1 VRKKLTKILAYLRH
15 IHYKK
20 RAFLY
25 ALGEVIIPLYQKVK
39 KMTPIKI
46 SVAKGDGIGPEIMD
60 AVLRIFD
67 AAKVPLSYDF
77 IDMGKGVYDKGF
89 TTGMTDEAKASV
101 ESTGILFK
109 GPMETPKGGG
119 VKSINV
125 TARKTWNTHSN
136 IRKFQTIKGV
146 DTVFSKAG
154 IPINLTI
161 VRENIEDTYGGIEHY
176 MTKDV
181 AVSRRIISRPGSEQ
195 VIRSA
200 FETALNEGY
209 KKVTCGHKA
218 NIMKLTDGMF
228 LNTFYEIAKEYPQ
241 LEAEDVIVDAL
252 CMKLVYAPQQFECV
266 VLTNLQGDI
275 VSDLC
280 AGLVGGLG
288 FAPSANIGDHIK
300 IFEAVHGTAPD
311 IAGENKANPTSLLL
325 SGVLMLNQM
334 GLEHYGSAIRNA
346 LLDTIDKGVHTG
358 DFGEDRSKSV
368 GTHEFSDAI
377 IQQLDLSKITDSD
390 PEKYHKPTQ
399 LTQNKMMV
407 SSDEIIETVG
417 IDLFIECETQA
428 DKIAEIVQ
436 ANLDEHME
444 LTTITN
450 RGTQVWP
457 EGSVFTNLV
466 DTYVVR
472 IEKNTTA
479 EIKKKKFMEQA
490 IRLYDYLNI
499 GSIEM
504 LITIDGKRKYSLAQ
518 GQKVNALN

>member
-1 VRKKLTKILAYLRH
+1 MQKIN
-15 IHYKK
+15 
-20 RAFLY
+20 
-25 ALGEVIIPLYQKVK
+25 
-39 KMTPIKI
+39 I

-77 IDMGKGVYDKGF
+77 IDMGKSVYDRGF
-89 TTGMTDEAKASV
+89 TTGMTDAAKVSV
-101 ESTGILFK
+101 ESTGILLK

-200 FETALNEGY
+200 FETALKEGY

-288 FAPSANIGDHIK
+288 FAPSANLGDHIK

-311 IAGENKANPTSLLL
+311 IAGQNMANPTSLLL
-325 SGVLMLNQM
+325 SGTLMLNQM
-334 GLEHYGSAIRNA
+334 GLEHYGLAIREA
-346 LLDTIDKGVHTG
+346 LLSAIDKGVHTG
-358 DFGEDRSKSV
+358 DFGADKSNAV
-368 GTHEFSDAI
+368 GTQEFADAI
-377 IQQLDLSKITDSD
+377 IAELDLSKITDSD
-390 PEKYHKPTQ
+390 PEKYHKPTM
-399 LTQNKMMV
+399 LAENRMMV
-407 SSDEIIETVG
+407 SSNEVVETVG
-417 IDLFIECETQA
+417 IDLFIESEQQP

-436 ANLDEHME
+436 AHLDADME
-444 LTTITN
+444 VTTITN

-457 EGSVFTNLV
+457 EGSVFTDLV
-466 DTYVVR
+466 DTYIVR

-490 IRLYDYLNI
+490 IHMYDFLTI
-499 GSIEM
+499 SSVEM
-504 LITIDGKRKYSLAQ
+504 LLTIDGERKYSLAQ
-518 GQKVNALN
+518 GQKVNALS

>member
-1 VRKKLTKILAYLRH
+1 MLR
-15 IHYKK
+15 IN
-20 RAFLY
+20 
-25 ALGEVIIPLYQKVK
+25 
-39 KMTPIKI
+39 I

-77 IDMGKGVYDKGF
+77 IDMGKSVYDRGF
-89 TTGMTDEAKASV
+89 TTGMTDAAKVCV

-200 FETALNEGY
+200 FETALKEGY

-288 FAPSANIGDHIK
+288 FAPSANLGDHIK

-311 IAGENKANPTSLLL
+311 IAGQNMANPTSLLL
-325 SGVLMLNQM
+325 SGTLMLNQM
-334 GLEHYGSAIRNA
+334 GLEHYGLAIREA
-346 LLDTIDKGVHTG
+346 LLSAIDKGVHTG
-358 DFGEDRSKSV
+358 DFGADKSNAV
-368 GTHEFSDAI
+368 GTQEFADAI
-377 IQQLDLSKITDSD
+377 IAELDLSKITDSD
-390 PEKYHKPTQ
+390 PEKYHKPTM
-399 LTQNKMMV
+399 LAENRMMV
-407 SSDEIIETVG
+407 SSNEVVETVG
-417 IDLFIECETQA
+417 IDLFIESEQQP

-436 ANLDEHME
+436 AHLDADME
-444 LTTITN
+444 VTTITN

-457 EGSVFTNLV
+457 EGSVFTDLV
-466 DTYVVR
+466 DTYIVR

-490 IRLYDYLNI
+490 IHMYDFLTI
-499 GSIEM
+499 SSVEM
-504 LITIDGKRKYSLAQ
+504 LLTIDGERKYSLAQ
-518 GQKVNALN
+518 GQKVNALS

>member
-1 VRKKLTKILAYLRH
+1 MSNV
-15 IHYKK
+15 
-20 RAFLY
+20 
-25 ALGEVIIPLYQKVK
+25 
-39 KMTPIKI
+39 KI
-46 SVAKGDGIGPEIMD
+46 SVAKGDGIGPEIIN
-60 AVLRIFD
+60 AVLAVFS
-67 AAKVPLSYDF
+67 AAKVPLEYDF
-77 IDMGKGVYDKGF
+77 VAMGKGVYDQGY
-89 TTGMTDEAKASV
+89 TTGMTDEAKKSV

-200 FETALNEGY
+200 FETAIKEGY
-209 KKVTCGHKA
+209 STLTCGHKA

-228 LNTFYEIAKEYPQ
+228 LDTFYEIAKLYPQ
-241 LEAEDVIVDAL
+241 IKAEDIIVDAL
-252 CMKLVYAPQQFECV
+252 CMKLVYAPQTFECI

-288 FAPSANIGDHIK
+288 FAPSANLGDHIK

-311 IAGENKANPTSLLL
+311 IAGQNKANPTSLLL
-325 SGVLMLNQM
+325 SGTLMLNQM
-334 GLEHYGSAIRNA
+334 GLEHYGAAIRDA
-346 LLDTIDKGVHTG
+346 LLSAIDKGVHTG
-358 DFGEDRSKSV
+358 DFGVDRSASV
-368 GTHEFSDAI
+368 GTIEFTQAI
-377 IQQLDLSKITDSD
+377 IQELDLSKITDSN
-390 PEKYHKPTQ
+390 PEKYHKPTM
-399 LTQNKMMV
+399 LAQNKMMV
-407 SSDEIIETVG
+407 SSDETIETVG
-417 IDLFIECETQA
+417 IDLFIESEQQA
-428 DKIAEIVQ
+428 GEIATIVK
-436 ANLDEHME
+436 AHLDSDMG

-457 EGSVFTNLV
+457 EGSVFTDLV

-518 GQKVNALN
+518 GQKVNALS

>member
-1 VRKKLTKILAYLRH
+1 MSNV
-15 IHYKK
+15 
-20 RAFLY
+20 
-25 ALGEVIIPLYQKVK
+25 
-39 KMTPIKI
+39 KI

-60 AVLRIFD
+60 AVLAVFS
-67 AAKVPLSYDF
+67 AAKVPLEYDF
-77 IDMGKGVYDKGF
+77 VAMGKGVYDQGY
-89 TTGMTDEAKASV
+89 TTGMTDEAKKSV

-200 FETALNEGY
+200 FETAIKEGY
-209 KKVTCGHKA
+209 STVTCGHKA

-228 LNTFYEIAKEYPQ
+228 LDTFYEIAKLYPQ
-241 LEAEDVIVDAL
+241 IKAEDIIVDAL
-252 CMKLVYAPQQFECV
+252 CMKLVYAPQTFECI

-288 FAPSANIGDHIK
+288 FAPSANLGDHIK

-311 IAGENKANPTSLLL
+311 IAGQNKANPTSLLL
-325 SGVLMLNQM
+325 SGTLMLNQM
-334 GLEHYGSAIRNA
+334 GLEHYGTAIRDA
-346 LLDTIDKGVHTG
+346 LLSAIDKGVHTG
-358 DFGEDRSKSV
+358 DFGADRSASV
-368 GTHEFSDAI
+368 GTMEFAQAI
-377 IQQLDLSKITDSD
+377 IKELDLSKITDSN
-390 PEKYHKPTQ
+390 PEKYHKPTM
-399 LTQNKMMV
+399 LAQNKMMV
-407 SSDEIIETVG
+407 SSDETIETVG
-417 IDLFIECETQA
+417 IDLFIESEQQA
-428 DKIAEIVQ
+428 GEIATIVK
-436 ANLDEHME
+436 AHLDSDME

-457 EGSVFTNLV
+457 EGSVFTDLV

>member
-1 VRKKLTKILAYLRH
+1 
-15 IHYKK
+15 
-20 RAFLY
+20 
-25 ALGEVIIPLYQKVK
+25 
-39 KMTPIKI
+39 MKI

-60 AVLRIFD
+60 AVLAVFS
-67 AAKVPLSYDF
+67 AAKVPLEYDF
-77 IDMGKGVYDKGF
+77 VAMGKGVYDQGY
-89 TTGMTDEAKASV
+89 TTGMTDEAKQSV

-200 FETALNEGY
+200 FETAIKEGY
-209 KKVTCGHKA
+209 STVTCGHKA

-228 LNTFYEIAKEYPQ
+228 LDTFYEIAKLYPQ
-241 LEAEDVIVDAL
+241 IKAEDIIVDAL
-252 CMKLVYAPQQFECV
+252 CMKLVYAPQTFECI

-288 FAPSANIGDHIK
+288 FAPSANLGDHIK

-311 IAGENKANPTSLLL
+311 IAGQNKANPTSLLL
-325 SGVLMLNQM
+325 SGTLMLNQM
-334 GLEHYGSAIRNA
+334 GLEHYGTAIRDA
-346 LLDTIDKGVHTG
+346 LLSAIDKGVHTG
-358 DFGEDRSKSV
+358 DFGADRSASV
-368 GTHEFSDAI
+368 GTMEFAQAI
-377 IQQLDLSKITDSD
+377 IKELDLSKITDSD
-390 PEKYHKPTQ
+390 PEKYHKPTM
-399 LTQNKMMV
+399 LAQNKMMV
-407 SSDEIIETVG
+407 SSDETIETVG
-417 IDLFIECETQA
+417 IDLFIESEQQA
-428 DKIAEIVQ
+428 GDIATIVK
-436 ANLDEHME
+436 AHLDSDME

-457 EGSVFTNLV
+457 EGSVFTDLV

-490 IRLYDYLNI
+490 IHLYDYLNI

-518 GQKVNALN
+518 GQKVNALS

>member
-1 VRKKLTKILAYLRH
+1 MSNV
-15 IHYKK
+15 
-20 RAFLY
+20 
-25 ALGEVIIPLYQKVK
+25 
-39 KMTPIKI
+39 KI
-46 SVAKGDGIGPEIMD
+46 SVAKGDGIGPEIID
-60 AVLRIFD
+60 AVLAVFS
-67 AAKVPLSYDF
+67 AAKVPLEYDF
-77 IDMGKGVYDKGF
+77 VAMGKGVYDQGY
-89 TTGMTDEAKASV
+89 TTGMTDEAKKSV

-200 FETALNEGY
+200 FETAIKEGY
-209 KKVTCGHKA
+209 STVTCGHKA

-228 LNTFYEIAKEYPQ
+228 LDTFYEIAKLYPQ
-241 LEAEDVIVDAL
+241 IKAEDIIVDAL
-252 CMKLVYAPQQFECV
+252 CMKLVYAPQTFECI

-288 FAPSANIGDHIK
+288 FAPSANLGDHIK

-311 IAGENKANPTSLLL
+311 IAGQNKANPTSLLL
-325 SGVLMLNQM
+325 SGTLMLNQM
-334 GLEHYGSAIRNA
+334 GLEHYGTAIRDA
-346 LLDTIDKGVHTG
+346 LLSAIDKGVHTG
-358 DFGEDRSKSV
+358 DFGVDRSASV
-368 GTHEFSDAI
+368 GTIEFAQAI
-377 IQQLDLSKITDSD
+377 IQELDLSKITDSN
-390 PEKYHKPTQ
+390 PEKYHKPTM
-399 LTQNKMMV
+399 LAQNKMMV
-407 SSDEIIETVG
+407 SSDETIETVG
-417 IDLFIECETQA
+417 IDLFIESEQQA
-428 DKIAEIVQ
+428 GEIATIVK
-436 ANLDEHME
+436 AHLDSDME

-457 EGSVFTNLV
+457 EGSVFTDLV

-518 GQKVNALN
+518 GQKVNTLS

>member
-1 VRKKLTKILAYLRH
+1 MSNV
-15 IHYKK
+15 
-20 RAFLY
+20 
-25 ALGEVIIPLYQKVK
+25 
-39 KMTPIKI
+39 KI

-60 AVLRIFD
+60 AVLAIFS
-67 AAKVPLSYDF
+67 AAKVPLEYDF
-77 IDMGKGVYDKGF
+77 VAMGKGVYDQGY
-89 TTGMTDEAKASV
+89 TTGMTDEAKQSV

-109 GPMETPKGGG
+109 GPMATPKGGG

-200 FETALNEGY
+200 FETAIKEGY
-209 KKVTCGHKA
+209 STVTCGHKA

-228 LNTFYEIAKEYPQ
+228 LDTFYEIAKLYPQ
-241 LEAEDVIVDAL
+241 IKAEDIIVDAL
-252 CMKLVYAPQQFECV
+252 CMKLVYAPQTFECI

-288 FAPSANIGDHIK
+288 FAPSANLGDHIK

-311 IAGENKANPTSLLL
+311 IAGQNKANPTSLLL
-325 SGVLMLNQM
+325 SGTLMLNQM
-334 GLEHYGSAIRNA
+334 GLEHYGAAIRDA
-346 LLDTIDKGVHTG
+346 LLSAIDKGVHTG
-358 DFGEDRSKSV
+358 DFGVDRSASV
-368 GTHEFSDAI
+368 GTIEFAQAI
-377 IQQLDLSKITDSD
+377 IQELDLSKITDSN
-390 PEKYHKPTQ
+390 PEKYHKPTM
-399 LTQNKMMV
+399 LAQNKMMV
-407 SSDEIIETVG
+407 SSDETIETVG
-417 IDLFIECETQA
+417 IDLFIESEQQA
-428 DKIAEIVQ
+428 GEIATIVK
-436 ANLDEHME
+436 AYLDSDME

-457 EGSVFTNLV
+457 EGSVFTDLV

-518 GQKVNALN
+518 GQKVNALS

>member
-1 VRKKLTKILAYLRH
+1 MSNVKIA
-15 IHYKK
+15 
-20 RAFLY
+20 
-25 ALGEVIIPLYQKVK
+25 
-39 KMTPIKI
+39 
-46 SVAKGDGIGPEIMD
+46 VAKGDGIGPEIID
-60 AVLRIFD
+60 AVLAVFS
-67 AAKVPLSYDF
+67 AAKVPLEYDF
-77 IDMGKGVYDKGF
+77 VAMGKGVYDQGY
-89 TTGMTDEAKASV
+89 TTGMTDEAKKSV

-200 FETALNEGY
+200 FETAIKEGY
-209 KKVTCGHKA
+209 STVTCGHKA

-228 LNTFYEIAKEYPQ
+228 LDTFYEIAKLYPQ
-241 LEAEDVIVDAL
+241 IKAEDIIVDAL
-252 CMKLVYAPQQFECV
+252 CMKLVYAPQTFECI

-288 FAPSANIGDHIK
+288 FAPSANLGDHIK

-311 IAGENKANPTSLLL
+311 IAGQNKANPTSLLL
-325 SGVLMLNQM
+325 SGTLMLNQM
-334 GLEHYGSAIRNA
+334 GLEHYGAAIRDA
-346 LLDTIDKGVHTG
+346 LLSAIDKGVHTG
-358 DFGEDRSKSV
+358 DFGVDRSASV
-368 GTHEFSDAI
+368 GTIEFAQAI
-377 IQQLDLSKITDSD
+377 IQELNLSKITDSN
-390 PEKYHKPTQ
+390 PEKYHKPTM
-399 LTQNKMMV
+399 LAQNKMMV
-407 SSDEIIETVG
+407 SSDETIETVG
-417 IDLFIECETQA
+417 IDLFIESEQQA
-428 DKIAEIVQ
+428 GEIATIVK
-436 ANLDEHME
+436 AHLDSDME

-457 EGSVFTNLV
+457 EGSVFTDLV

-518 GQKVNALN
+518 GQKVNALS

>member
-1 VRKKLTKILAYLRH
+1 MADCLIPLC
-15 IHYKK
+15 
-20 RAFLY
+20 
-25 ALGEVIIPLYQKVK
+25 ALGEYTMNK
-39 KMTPIKI
+39 IKI

-60 AVLRIFD
+60 AVLRIFE
-67 AAKVPLSYDF
+67 AARVPLDYEF
-77 IDMGKGVYDKGF
+77 IDMGKSIYDRGY

-101 ESTGILFK
+101 EQTGILFK

-136 IRKFQTIKGV
+136 IRKFQSIKGV
-146 DTVFSKAG
+146 NTVFSEAG
-154 IPINLTI
+154 IPIDLTV

-200 FETALNEGY
+200 FETAISEGY
-209 KKVTCGHKA
+209 KRITCGHKA

-228 LNTFYEIAKEYPQ
+228 LDTFYEIAKEYPQ
-241 LEAEDVIVDAL
+241 LEANDVIVDAL
-252 CMKLVYAPQQFECV
+252 CMKLVSQPQQYECI

-288 FAPSANIGDHIK
+288 FAPSANLGDHIR

-311 IAGENKANPTSLLL
+311 IAGQNLANPTSLLL
-325 SGVLMLNQM
+325 SGTIMLNQL
-334 GLEHYGSAIRNA
+334 GLEDYGNAIRNA
-346 LLDTIDKGVHTG
+346 LLKAIDMGAHTG
-358 DFGEDRSKSV
+358 DFGTDRATAL
-368 GTHEFSDAI
+368 GTDDFADAI
-377 IQQLDLSKITDSD
+377 IRHLDLSELKAASLHEHSS
-390 PEKYHKPTQ
+390 PERLSKNRM
-399 LTQNKMMV
+399 LV
-407 SSDEIIETVG
+407 SSEDVIETVG
-417 IDLFIECETQA
+417 IDLFIQSEEQP
-428 DKIAEIVQ
+428 DKIAAIAQ
-436 ANLDEHME
+436 ANLDNDME
-444 LTTITN
+444 VTTITN

-457 EGSVFTNLV
+457 EGSVFTDLV

-479 EIKKKKFMEQA
+479 EVKKKRFMEQA
-490 IRLYDYLNI
+490 IRMYDHLNVS
-499 GSIEM
+499 SIEM
-504 LITIDGKRKYSLAQ
+504 LITINGERKYSLAQ
-518 GQKVNALN
+518 GQKINALV

>member
-1 VRKKLTKILAYLRH
+1 MNK
-15 IHYKK
+15 
-20 RAFLY
+20 
-25 ALGEVIIPLYQKVK
+25 
-39 KMTPIKI
+39 IKI

-60 AVLRIFD
+60 AVLAIFD
-67 AAKVPLSYDF
+67 ATHVPLEYDF
-77 IDMGKGVYDKGF
+77 VAMGKGVYDQGY
-89 TTGMTDEAKASV
+89 TTGMTDEAKVSI

-136 IRKFQTIKGV
+136 IRKFQSIKGV
-146 DTVFSKAG
+146 ETVFSKAG

-200 FETALNEGY
+200 FETALKEGY
-209 KKVTCGHKA
+209 STVTCGHKA

-228 LNTFYEIAKEYPQ
+228 LDTFYEMAKEYPQ
-241 LEAEDVIVDAL
+241 LKAEDIIVDAL
-252 CMKLVYAPQQFECV
+252 CMKLVYAPQQFECI

-311 IAGENKANPTSLLL
+311 IAGQNKANPTSLLM

-334 GLEHYGSAIRNA
+334 GLEQYGSAIQNA
-346 LLDTIDKGVHTG
+346 LMSAIENGVHTG
-358 DFGEDRSKSV
+358 DFGADRSTAV
-368 GTHEFSDAI
+368 GTKEFAKAI
-377 IQQLDLSKITDSD
+377 IAQLDLSGITDSD
-390 PEKYHKPTQ
+390 PEKYHKPT
-399 LTQNKMMV
+399 LLATNNMMV
-407 SSDEIIETVG
+407 SSNEIIETVG
-417 IDLFIECETQA
+417 IDLFIESEQQA
-428 DKIAEIVQ
+428 SDIAIIVQ
-436 ANLDEHME
+436 AHLDSDME

-457 EGSVFTNLV
+457 EGSVYTDLV

-472 IEKNTTA
+472 IEKNTIA

-490 IRLYDYLNI
+490 IHLYDFLNI

-518 GQKVNALN
+518 GQKVNALR

>member
-1 VRKKLTKILAYLRH
+1 MQRIN
-15 IHYKK
+15 
-20 RAFLY
+20 
-25 ALGEVIIPLYQKVK
+25 
-39 KMTPIKI
+39 I

-67 AAKVPLSYDF
+67 AAKVPLSYDL
-77 IDMGKGVYDKGF
+77 IDMGKSVYDRGF
-89 TTGMTDEAKASV
+89 TTGMTDAAKVSV

-200 FETALNEGY
+200 FETALKEGY

-288 FAPSANIGDHIK
+288 FAPSANLGDHIK

-311 IAGENKANPTSLLL
+311 IAGQNMANPTSLLL
-325 SGVLMLNQM
+325 SGTLMLNQM
-334 GLEHYGSAIRNA
+334 GLEHYGLAIREA
-346 LLDTIDKGVHTG
+346 LLSAIDKGVHTG
-358 DFGEDRSKSV
+358 DFGADRSNAV
-368 GTHEFSDAI
+368 GTQEFADAI
-377 IQQLDLSKITDSD
+377 IAELDLSKITDSD
-390 PEKYHKPTQ
+390 PEKYHKPTM
-399 LTQNKMMV
+399 LAKNRMMV
-407 SSDEIIETVG
+407 SSNEVVETVG
-417 IDLFIECETQA
+417 IDLFIESEQQP

-436 ANLDEHME
+436 AHLDADME
-444 LTTITN
+444 VTTITN

-457 EGSVFTNLV
+457 EGSVFTDLV
-466 DTYVVR
+466 DTYIVR

-490 IRLYDYLNI
+490 IHMYDFLTI
-499 GSIEM
+499 SSVEM
-504 LITIDGKRKYSLAQ
+504 LLTIDGERKYSLAQ
-518 GQKVNALN
+518 GQKVNALS

>member
-1 VRKKLTKILAYLRH
+1 MSNV
-15 IHYKK
+15 
-20 RAFLY
+20 
-25 ALGEVIIPLYQKVK
+25 
-39 KMTPIKI
+39 KI

-60 AVLRIFD
+60 AVLAIFS
-67 AAKVPLSYDF
+67 AAKVPLEYDF
-77 IDMGKGVYDKGF
+77 VAMGKGVYDQGY
-89 TTGMTDEAKASV
+89 TTGMTDEAKQSV

-200 FETALNEGY
+200 FETAIKEGY
-209 KKVTCGHKA
+209 STVTCGHKA

-228 LNTFYEIAKEYPQ
+228 LDTFYEIAKLYPQ
-241 LEAEDVIVDAL
+241 IIAEDIIVDAL
-252 CMKLVYAPQQFECV
+252 CMKLVYAPQTFECV

-288 FAPSANIGDHIK
+288 FAPSANLGDHIK

-311 IAGENKANPTSLLL
+311 LAGQNKANPTSLLL
-325 SGVLMLNQM
+325 SGTLMLNQM
-334 GLEHYGSAIRNA
+334 GLEHYGTAIRDA
-346 LLDTIDKGVHTG
+346 LLSAIDKGVHTG
-358 DFGEDRSKSV
+358 DFGADRSASV
-368 GTHEFSDAI
+368 GTMEFAQAI
-377 IQQLDLSKITDSD
+377 IKELDLSKITDSD
-390 PEKYHKPTQ
+390 PEKYHKPTM
-399 LTQNKMMV
+399 LAQNKMMV
-407 SSDEIIETVG
+407 SSDEAIETVG
-417 IDLFIECETQA
+417 IDLFIESEQQA
-428 DKIAEIVQ
+428 GDIATIVK
-436 ANLDEHME
+436 AHLDSDME

-457 EGSVFTNLV
+457 EGSVFTDLV

-490 IRLYDYLNI
+490 IHLYDYLNI

-504 LITIDGKRKYSLAQ
+504 LITIDGERKYSLAQ
-518 GQKVNALN
+518 GQKVNALS

>member
-1 VRKKLTKILAYLRH
+1 MSNV
-15 IHYKK
+15 
-20 RAFLY
+20 
-25 ALGEVIIPLYQKVK
+25 
-39 KMTPIKI
+39 KI

-60 AVLRIFD
+60 AVLAVFS
-67 AAKVPLSYDF
+67 AAKVPLEYDF
-77 IDMGKGVYDKGF
+77 VAMGKGVYDQGY
-89 TTGMTDEAKASV
+89 TTGMTDEAKKSV

-200 FETALNEGY
+200 FETAIKEGY
-209 KKVTCGHKA
+209 STVTCGHKA

-228 LNTFYEIAKEYPQ
+228 LDTFYEIAKLYPQ
-241 LEAEDVIVDAL
+241 IKAEDIIVDAL
-252 CMKLVYAPQQFECV
+252 CMKLVYAPQTFECI

-288 FAPSANIGDHIK
+288 FAPSANLGDHIK

-311 IAGENKANPTSLLL
+311 IAGQNKANPTSLLL
-325 SGVLMLNQM
+325 SGTLMLNQM
-334 GLEHYGSAIRNA
+334 GLEHYGTAIRDA
-346 LLDTIDKGVHTG
+346 LLSAIDKGVHTG
-358 DFGEDRSKSV
+358 DFGADRSASV
-368 GTHEFSDAI
+368 GTMEFAQAI
-377 IQQLDLSKITDSD
+377 IKELDLSKITDSN
-390 PEKYHKPTQ
+390 PEKYHKPTM
-399 LTQNKMMV
+399 LAQNKMMV
-407 SSDEIIETVG
+407 SSDETIETVG
-417 IDLFIECETQA
+417 IDLFIESEQQA
-428 DKIAEIVQ
+428 GDIATIVK
-436 ANLDEHME
+436 AHLDSDME

-457 EGSVFTNLV
+457 EGSVFTDLV

-490 IRLYDYLNI
+490 IHLYDYLNI

-518 GQKVNALN
+518 GQKVNALS

>member
-1 VRKKLTKILAYLRH
+1 MSNV
-15 IHYKK
+15 
-20 RAFLY
+20 
-25 ALGEVIIPLYQKVK
+25 
-39 KMTPIKI
+39 KI

-60 AVLRIFD
+60 AVLSVFS
-67 AAKVPLSYDF
+67 AAKVPLEYDF
-77 IDMGKGVYDKGF
+77 VAMGKDIYDQGY
-89 TTGMTDEAKASV
+89 TTGMTDKAKQSV

-119 VKSINV
+119 MKSINV

-200 FETALNEGY
+200 FETARKEGY
-209 KKVTCGHKA
+209 STVTCGHKA

-228 LNTFYEIAKEYPQ
+228 LDTFYEIAKLYPQ
-241 LEAEDVIVDAL
+241 IKAEDIIVDAL
-252 CMKLVYAPQQFECV
+252 CMKLVYAPQTFECI

-288 FAPSANIGDHIK
+288 FAPSANLGDHIK

-311 IAGENKANPTSLLL
+311 IAGQNKANPTSLLL
-325 SGVLMLNQM
+325 SGTLMLNQM
-334 GLEHYGSAIRNA
+334 GLEHYGTAIREA
-346 LLDTIDKGVHTG
+346 LLSAIDKGVHTG
-358 DFGEDRSKSV
+358 DFGADRSDSL
-368 GTHEFSDAI
+368 GTMAFAQAI
-377 IQQLDLSKITDSD
+377 IKELDLSKITDSE
-390 PEKYHKPTQ
+390 PEKYHKPTM
-399 LTQNKMMV
+399 LAQNKMMV
-407 SSDEIIETVG
+407 SSDETIETVG
-417 IDLFIECETQA
+417 IDLFIESEQQA
-428 DKIAEIVQ
+428 GEIATIVK
-436 ANLDEHME
+436 AYLDSDME

-457 EGSVFTNLV
+457 EGSVFTDLV

-490 IRLYDYLNI
+490 IHLYDYLNI

-504 LITIDGKRKYSLAQ
+504 LITIDGMRKYSLAQ
-518 GQKVNALN
+518 GQKVNALS

>member
-1 VRKKLTKILAYLRH
+1 MSNV
-15 IHYKK
+15 
-20 RAFLY
+20 
-25 ALGEVIIPLYQKVK
+25 
-39 KMTPIKI
+39 KI
-46 SVAKGDGIGPEIMD
+46 SVAKGDGIGPEIID
-60 AVLRIFD
+60 AVLAVFS
-67 AAKVPLSYDF
+67 AAKVPLEYDF
-77 IDMGKGVYDKGF
+77 VAMGKGVYDQGY
-89 TTGMTDEAKASV
+89 TTGMTDEAKKSV

-200 FETALNEGY
+200 FETAIKEGY
-209 KKVTCGHKA
+209 STVTCGHKA
-218 NIMKLTDGMF
+218 NIMKLTDGIF
-228 LNTFYEIAKEYPQ
+228 LDTFYEIAKLYPQ
-241 LEAEDVIVDAL
+241 IKAEDIIVDAL
-252 CMKLVYAPQQFECV
+252 CMKLVYAPQTFECI

-288 FAPSANIGDHIK
+288 FAPSANLGDHIK

-311 IAGENKANPTSLLL
+311 IAGQNKANPTSLLL
-325 SGVLMLNQM
+325 SGTLMLNQM
-334 GLEHYGSAIRNA
+334 GLEHYGAAIRDA
-346 LLDTIDKGVHTG
+346 LLSAIDKGVHTG
-358 DFGEDRSKSV
+358 DFGVDRSASV
-368 GTHEFSDAI
+368 GTIEFAQAI
-377 IQQLDLSKITDSD
+377 IQELDLSKITDSN
-390 PEKYHKPTQ
+390 PEKYHKPTM
-399 LTQNKMMV
+399 LAQNKMMV
-407 SSDEIIETVG
+407 SSDETIETVG
-417 IDLFIECETQA
+417 IDLFIESEQQA
-428 DKIAEIVQ
+428 GEIATIVK
-436 ANLDEHME
+436 AHLDSDME

-457 EGSVFTNLV
+457 EGSVFTDLV

-518 GQKVNALN
+518 GQKVNALS

>member
-1 VRKKLTKILAYLRH
+1 MTK
-15 IHYKK
+15 
-20 RAFLY
+20 
-25 ALGEVIIPLYQKVK
+25 V
-39 KMTPIKI
+39 KI

-60 AVLRIFD
+60 AVLKIFD
-67 AAKVPLSYDF
+67 AAKVPLEYEF
-77 IDMGKGVYDKGF
+77 VAMGKGVYDQGF
-89 TTGMTDEAKASV
+89 TTGMTDDAKKSI

-181 AVSRRIISRPGSEQ
+181 AVSRRIISRPGSQQ

-200 FETALNEGY
+200 FETAIKEGY
-209 KKVTCGHKA
+209 KTVTCGHKA

-228 LNTFYEIAKEYPQ
+228 LDTFYEIAKEYPQ
-241 LEAEDVIVDAL
+241 IIAEDVIVDAL
-252 CMKLVYAPQQFECV
+252 CMKLVSAPQQFECI

-288 FAPSANIGDHIK
+288 FAPSANLGDHIK

-311 IAGENKANPTSLLL
+311 IAGQNKANPTSLLL
-325 SGVLMLNQM
+325 SGALMLNQM
-334 GLEHYGSAIRNA
+334 GLEHYGSAIREA
-346 LLDTIDKGVHTG
+346 LLSAIDKGFHTG
-358 DFGEDRSKSV
+358 DFGVDRTQSI
-368 GTHEFSDAI
+368 GTKEFSEAI
-377 IQQLDLSKITDSD
+377 IQELDLSKITDSD
-390 PEKYHKPTQ
+390 PDKYHKPSLLAT
-399 LTQNKMMV
+399 NKMMV
-407 SSDEIIETVG
+407 SSNEIVETVG
-417 IDLFIECETQA
+417 IDLFIESETQA
-428 DKIAEIVQ
+428 DEIAQIVH
-436 ANLDEHME
+436 AHLDTDME

-472 IEKNTTA
+472 IEKNTKS
-479 EIKKKKFMEQA
+479 EVKKKRFMEQA
-490 IRLYDYLNI
+490 IHLYDHLNI

-504 LITIDGKRKYSLAQ
+504 LLTIDGLRKYSLAQ
-518 GQKVNALN
+518 GQKVIELS

>member
-1 VRKKLTKILAYLRH
+1 
-15 IHYKK
+15 
-20 RAFLY
+20 
-25 ALGEVIIPLYQKVK
+25 
-39 KMTPIKI
+39 MNNMKI

-60 AVLRIFD
+60 AVLDIFQ
-67 AAKVPLSYDF
+67 AAKVPLEYDF
-77 IDMGKGVYDKGF
+77 VQMGKGVYDKGF
-89 TTGMTDEAKASV
+89 STGMTDEAKVSI

-136 IRKFQTIKGV
+136 IRKFQSIKGV

-154 IPINLTI
+154 IPINMTV
-161 VRENIEDTYGGIEHY
+161 VRENVEDTYGGIEHY

-200 FETALNEGY
+200 FEVAIKEGY
-209 KKVTCGHKA
+209 STVTCGHKA

-241 LEAEDVIVDAL
+241 IKAEDVIVDAL
-252 CMKLVYAPQQFECV
+252 CMKLVYAPQQFECI

-288 FAPSANIGDHIK
+288 FAPSANLGDHIK

-311 IAGENKANPTSLLL
+311 IAGKNLANPTSLLL
-325 SGVLMLNQM
+325 SGTLMLNQL
-334 GLEHYGSAIRNA
+334 GLEHFSIAIKNA
-346 LLDTIDKGVHTG
+346 LLSAIDKGIHTG
-358 DFGEDRSKSV
+358 DFGEDRSNSV
-368 GTHEFSDAI
+368 GTKEFAKAI
-377 IQQLDLSKITDSD
+377 INELDLSKISDTD
-390 PEKYHKPTQ
+390 PEKYHKPTS
-399 LTQNKMMV
+399 LSSNTMMI

-417 IDLFIECETQA
+417 IDLFVESEKQPDDIA
-428 DKIAEIVQ
+428 KIVLSE
-436 ANLDEHME
+436 LDENME
-444 LTTITN
+444 VTTITN

-457 EGSVFTNLV
+457 EGSVYTNLV
-466 DTYVVR
+466 DTYIVR
-472 IEKNTTA
+472 IEKNTKE
-479 EIKKKKFMEQA
+479 EIKKKMFMKQA
-490 IRLYDYLNI
+490 IHLYDHLNI
-499 GSIEM
+499 SSIEM
-504 LITIDGKRKYSLAQ
+504 LLTINRERKYSLAQ
-518 GQKVNALN
+518 GQKVLNLN

>member
-1 VRKKLTKILAYLRH
+1 MSNV
-15 IHYKK
+15 
-20 RAFLY
+20 
-25 ALGEVIIPLYQKVK
+25 
-39 KMTPIKI
+39 KI

-60 AVLRIFD
+60 AVLAVFS
-67 AAKVPLSYDF
+67 AAKVPLEYDF
-77 IDMGKGVYDKGF
+77 VAMGKGVYDQGY
-89 TTGMTDEAKASV
+89 TTGMTDEAKKSV

-200 FETALNEGY
+200 FETAIKEGY
-209 KKVTCGHKA
+209 STVTCGHKA

-228 LNTFYEIAKEYPQ
+228 LDTFYEIAKLYPQ
-241 LEAEDVIVDAL
+241 IKAEDIIVDAL
-252 CMKLVYAPQQFECV
+252 CMKLVYAPQTFECI

-288 FAPSANIGDHIK
+288 FAPSANLGDHIK

-311 IAGENKANPTSLLL
+311 IAGQNKANPTSLLL
-325 SGVLMLNQM
+325 SGTLMLNQM
-334 GLEHYGSAIRNA
+334 GLEHYGTAIRDA
-346 LLDTIDKGVHTG
+346 LLSAIDKGVHTG
-358 DFGEDRSKSV
+358 DFGVDRSASV
-368 GTHEFSDAI
+368 GTIEFAQAI
-377 IQQLDLSKITDSD
+377 IQELDLSKITDSN
-390 PEKYHKPTQ
+390 PEKYHKPTM
-399 LTQNKMMV
+399 LAQNKMMV
-407 SSDEIIETVG
+407 SSDETIETVG
-417 IDLFIECETQA
+417 IDLFIESEQQA
-428 DKIAEIVQ
+428 GEIATIVK
-436 ANLDEHME
+436 AHLDSDME

-457 EGSVFTNLV
+457 EGSVFTDLV

-518 GQKVNALN
+518 GQKVNALS

>member
-1 VRKKLTKILAYLRH
+1 MKN
-15 IHYKK
+15 
-20 RAFLY
+20 
-25 ALGEVIIPLYQKVK
+25 
-39 KMTPIKI
+39 IKI

-60 AVLRIFD
+60 AVLTIFN
-67 AAKVPLSYDF
+67 AANAPLEYDF
-77 IDMGKGVYDKGF
+77 IDMGKSVYDKGH
-89 TTGMTDEAKASV
+89 TTGMTDEARASV

-109 GPMETPKGGG
+109 GPMETPKVGG

-161 VRENIEDTYGGIEHY
+161 VRENVEDTYGGIEHY

-181 AVSRRIISRPGSEQ
+181 AVSRRIISRPGSQQ

-200 FETALNEGY
+200 FETAIKEGY
-209 KKVTCGHKA
+209 STVTCGHKA

-228 LNTFYEIAKEYPQ
+228 LDTFYKIAKEYPQ
-241 LEAEDVIVDAL
+241 IKAEDIIVDAL
-252 CMKLVYAPQQFECV
+252 CMKLVYAPQTFECI

-288 FAPSANIGDHIK
+288 FAPSANLGDHIK

-325 SGVLMLNQM
+325 SAVLMLNQM
-334 GLEHYGSAIRNA
+334 GLDQYGTAIRNA
-346 LLDTIDKGVHTG
+346 LLRAIDKGVHTG
-358 DFGEDRSKSV
+358 DFGADRSKSV
-368 GTHEFSDAI
+368 GTHEFANAI
-377 IQQLDLSKITDSD
+377 TAELDISKITDND
-390 PEKYHKPTQ
+390 PEKYHKPSI
-399 LTQNKMMV
+399 LAENKMMV

-436 ANLDEHME
+436 AHIDPDME

-457 EGSVFTNLV
+457 EGSVYTNLV

-490 IRLYDYLNI
+490 IHLYDYLNI
-499 GSIEM
+499 SSIEM
-504 LITIDGKRKYSLAQ
+504 LISIDGKRKYSLAQ
-518 GQKVNALN
+518 GQKVNAIS

>member
-1 VRKKLTKILAYLRH
+1 MSNV
-15 IHYKK
+15 
-20 RAFLY
+20 
-25 ALGEVIIPLYQKVK
+25 
-39 KMTPIKI
+39 KI

-60 AVLRIFD
+60 AVLAVFS
-67 AAKVPLSYDF
+67 AAKVPLEYDF
-77 IDMGKGVYDKGF
+77 VAMGKGVYDQGY
-89 TTGMTDEAKASV
+89 TTGMTDEAKQSV

-200 FETALNEGY
+200 FETAIKEGY
-209 KKVTCGHKA
+209 STVTCGHKA

-228 LNTFYEIAKEYPQ
+228 LDTFYEIAKLYPQ
-241 LEAEDVIVDAL
+241 IKAEDIIVDAL
-252 CMKLVYAPQQFECV
+252 CMKLVYAPQTFECI

-288 FAPSANIGDHIK
+288 FAPSANLGDHIK

-311 IAGENKANPTSLLL
+311 IAGQNKANPTSLLL
-325 SGVLMLNQM
+325 SGTLMLNQM
-334 GLEHYGSAIRNA
+334 GLEHYGTAIRDA
-346 LLDTIDKGVHTG
+346 LLSAIDKGVHTG
-358 DFGEDRSKSV
+358 DFGADRSVSV
-368 GTHEFSDAI
+368 GTMEFAQAI
-377 IQQLDLSKITDSD
+377 IKELDLSKITDSD
-390 PEKYHKPTQ
+390 PEKYHKPTM
-399 LTQNKMMV
+399 LAQNKMMV
-407 SSDEIIETVG
+407 SSDETIETVG
-417 IDLFIECETQA
+417 IDLFIESEQQA
-428 DKIAEIVQ
+428 GDIATIVK
-436 ANLDEHME
+436 AHLDSDME

-457 EGSVFTNLV
+457 EGSVFTDLV

-518 GQKVNALN
+518 GQKVNALS

>member
-1 VRKKLTKILAYLRH
+1 MTK
-15 IHYKK
+15 
-20 RAFLY
+20 
-25 ALGEVIIPLYQKVK
+25 
-39 KMTPIKI
+39 IKI

-60 AVLRIFD
+60 AVLSVFD
-67 AAKVPLSYDF
+67 AARVPLEYEFVS
-77 IDMGKGVYDKGF
+77 MGKGVYDLGY
-89 TTGMTDEAKASV
+89 TTGMTDEAKQSI

-154 IPINLTI
+154 IPVNLTI

-200 FETALNEGY
+200 FETALKEGY
-209 KKVTCGHKA
+209 TTVTCGHKA

-228 LNTFYEIAKEYPQ
+228 LDTFYEIAKEYPQ
-241 LEAEDVIVDAL
+241 LHAEDIIVDAL
-252 CMKLVYAPQQFECV
+252 CMKLVCAPQQFECI

-311 IAGENKANPTSLLL
+311 IAGQNKANPTSLLM
-325 SGVLMLNQM
+325 SGVLMLNYL
-334 GLEHYGSAIRNA
+334 GLDQYGSVIHNA
-346 LLDTIDKGVHTG
+346 LMAAIESGIHTG
-358 DFGEDRSKSV
+358 DFGENRAISV
-368 GTHEFSDAI
+368 GTNEYTQAI
-377 IQQLDLSKITDSD
+377 IKTLKLDNITAGDID
-390 PEKYHKPTQ
+390 KYRKPT
-399 LTQNKMMV
+399 LPSANKMMV
-407 SSDEIIETVG
+407 SSSEIIETVG
-417 IDLFIECETQA
+417 IDLFVESEQQA
-428 DKIAEIVQ
+428 NIIAAIVQ
-436 ANLDEHME
+436 SHLDSDME

-457 EGSVFTNLV
+457 EGSVFTDLV

-472 IEKNTTA
+472 IEKNTT
-479 EIKKKKFMEQA
+479 EIIKKKKFMEQA
-490 IRLYDYLNI
+490 IHLYDFLNI
-499 GSIEM
+499 SSIEM
-504 LITIDGKRKYSLAQ
+504 LITIDGQRKYSLAQ
-518 GQKVNALN
+518 GQKTNA

>member
-1 VRKKLTKILAYLRH
+1 MTK
-15 IHYKK
+15 
-20 RAFLY
+20 
-25 ALGEVIIPLYQKVK
+25 
-39 KMTPIKI
+39 IKI

-60 AVLRIFD
+60 AVLSVFD
-67 AAKVPLSYDF
+67 AARVPLEYEFVS
-77 IDMGKGVYDKGF
+77 MGKGVYDLGY
-89 TTGMTDEAKASV
+89 TTGMTDEAKQSI

-154 IPINLTI
+154 IPVNLTI

-200 FETALNEGY
+200 FETALKEGY
-209 KKVTCGHKA
+209 TTVTCGHKA

-228 LNTFYEIAKEYPQ
+228 LDTFYEIAKEYPQ
-241 LEAEDVIVDAL
+241 LHAEDIIVDAL
-252 CMKLVYAPQQFECV
+252 CMKLVCAPQQFECI

-311 IAGENKANPTSLLL
+311 IAGQNKANPTSLLM
-325 SGVLMLNQM
+325 SGVLMLNYL
-334 GLEHYGSAIRNA
+334 GLDQYGSVIHNA
-346 LLDTIDKGVHTG
+346 LMAAIESGIHTG
-358 DFGEDRSKSV
+358 DFGENRAISV
-368 GTHEFSDAI
+368 GTKEYTQAI
-377 IQQLDLSKITDSD
+377 IKTLKLDNITAGDID
-390 PEKYHKPTQ
+390 KYHKPT
-399 LTQNKMMV
+399 LPSANKMMV
-407 SSDEIIETVG
+407 SSSEIIETVG
-417 IDLFIECETQA
+417 IDLFVESEQQA
-428 DKIAEIVQ
+428 NIIAAIVQ
-436 ANLDEHME
+436 SHLDSDME

-457 EGSVFTNLV
+457 EGSVFTDLV

-472 IEKNTTA
+472 IEKNTT
-479 EIKKKKFMEQA
+479 EIIKKKKFMEQA
-490 IRLYDYLNI
+490 IHLYDFLNI
-499 GSIEM
+499 SSIEM
-504 LITIDGKRKYSLAQ
+504 LITIDGQRKYSLAQ
-518 GQKVNALN
+518 GQKTNA

>member
-1 VRKKLTKILAYLRH
+1 MDK
-15 IHYKK
+15 
-20 RAFLY
+20 
-25 ALGEVIIPLYQKVK
+25 
-39 KMTPIKI
+39 IKI

-60 AVLRIFD
+60 AVIGIFE
-67 AAKVPLSYDF
+67 AANVPLEYEYIS
-77 IDMGKGVYDKGF
+77 MGKSIYDQGV
-89 TTGMTDEAKASV
+89 TTGIADSAMQSV

-125 TARKTWNTHSN
+125 TARKKWNTHSN
-136 IRKFQTIKGV
+136 IRKFKSIKGV
-146 DTVFSKAG
+146 ETVFSKAG
-154 IPINLTI
+154 IPIDITI

-176 MTKDV
+176 MTRDV

-200 FETALNEGY
+200 FETALKEGY
-209 KKVTCGHKA
+209 TRVTCGHKA

-228 LNTFYEIAKEYPQ
+228 LDTFYRISKEYPQ

-252 CMKLVYAPQQFECV
+252 CMKLVYAPQQFQCV

-288 FAPSANIGDHIK
+288 FAPSANLGDHIK

-311 IAGENKANPTSLLL
+311 IAGQNLANPTSLLL
-325 SGVLMLNQM
+325 SGTIMLNQL
-334 GLEHYGSAIRNA
+334 GLEEHAAAIRKA
-346 LLDTIDKGVHTG
+346 LLDVIDAGIHTG
-358 DFGEDRSKSV
+358 DFGEDRSNAV
-368 GTHEFSDAI
+368 GTSEFSNAI
-377 IQQLDLSKITDSD
+377 IDALNIDHITDFTA
-390 PEKYHKPTQ
+390 EKYQKP
-399 LTQNKMMV
+399 NKTSGNRMMT
-407 SSDEIIETVG
+407 SSTEEIETVG
-417 IDLFIECETQA
+417 IDLFIDSCEQPEHIA
-428 DKIAEIVQ
+428 KIVKE
-436 ANLDEHME
+436 NLDPNME

-457 EGSVFTNLV
+457 EGSIFTDLV

-472 IEKNTTA
+472 IEKNTTEA
-479 EIKKKKFMEQA
+479 IKKKHFMEQA
-490 IRLYDYLNI
+490 IRLYDFLKV

-504 LITIDGKRKYSLAQ
+504 LITIDGERKYSLAQ
-518 GQKVNALN
+518 GQKVNPLN

>member
-1 VRKKLTKILAYLRH
+1 MQRIN
-15 IHYKK
+15 
-20 RAFLY
+20 
-25 ALGEVIIPLYQKVK
+25 
-39 KMTPIKI
+39 I

-77 IDMGKGVYDKGF
+77 IDMGKSVYDRGF
-89 TTGMTDEAKASV
+89 TTGMTDAAKVSV

-200 FETALNEGY
+200 FETALKEGY

-288 FAPSANIGDHIK
+288 FAPSANLGDHIK

-311 IAGENKANPTSLLL
+311 IAGQNMANPTSLLL
-325 SGVLMLNQM
+325 SGTLMLNQM
-334 GLEHYGSAIRNA
+334 GLEHYGLAIREA
-346 LLDTIDKGVHTG
+346 LLSAIDKGVHTG
-358 DFGEDRSKSV
+358 DFGADRSNAV
-368 GTHEFSDAI
+368 GTQEFADAI
-377 IQQLDLSKITDSD
+377 IAELDLSKITDSD
-390 PEKYHKPTQ
+390 PEKYHKPTM
-399 LTQNKMMV
+399 LAKNRMMV
-407 SSDEIIETVG
+407 SSNEVVETVG
-417 IDLFIECETQA
+417 IDLFIESEQQP

-436 ANLDEHME
+436 AHLDADME
-444 LTTITN
+444 VTTITN

-457 EGSVFTNLV
+457 EGSVFTDLV
-466 DTYVVR
+466 DTYIVR

-490 IRLYDYLNI
+490 IHMYDFLTI
-499 GSIEM
+499 SSVEM
-504 LITIDGKRKYSLAQ
+504 LLTIDGERKYSLAQ
-518 GQKVNALN
+518 GQKVNALS